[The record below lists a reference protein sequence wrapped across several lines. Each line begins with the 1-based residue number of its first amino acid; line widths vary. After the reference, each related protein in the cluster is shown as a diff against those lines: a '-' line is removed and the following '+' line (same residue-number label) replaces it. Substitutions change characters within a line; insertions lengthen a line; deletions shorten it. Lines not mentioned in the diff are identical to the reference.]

1 MQRILLDPANNQPA
15 TRDLPSG
22 VAVPDELPSAKEV
35 KVHPFKSG
43 GENASLFFVGTATV
57 IIEWAGIRI
66 MTDPNFLHA
75 GDHVHLGPGV
85 SSARRTN
92 PAVDLHALPRIDLV
106 LLSHYHGDHFDQ
118 KVEASL
124 RRDLPIITTPHAHSH
139 LTNKGADSF
148 TNVSALDPFETATVD
163 IKDSAGPRRQLRITG
178 MPGKH
183 VPSNSIAESL
193 NSLANA
199 VHPPPPP
206 RHPSQ
211 N

>member
-1 MQRILLDPANNQPA
+1 MGILIPIQILAYEAQPN
-15 TRDLPSG
+15 R
-22 VAVPDELPSAKEV
+22 
-35 KVHPFKSG
+35 
-43 GENASLFFVGTATV
+43 N
-57 IIEWAGIRI
+57 R
-66 MTDPNFLHA
+66 
-75 GDHVHLGPGV
+75 
-85 SSARRTN
+85 
-92 PAVDLHALPRIDLV
+92 
-106 LLSHYHGDHFDQ
+106 DHFDQ

-139 LTNKGADSF
+139 LTSKGADSF

-163 IKDSAGPRRQLRITG
+163 IKDSAAPRRQLRITG

-199 VHPPPPP
+199 VSPPSTL
-206 RHPSQ
+206 RHPSH

>member
-1 MQRILLDPANNQPA
+1 MLFRVLTWSYSLIIMGI
-15 TRDLPSG
+15 LPSNTCIYE
-22 VAVPDELPSAKEV
+22 AQ
-35 KVHPFKSG
+35 
-43 GENASLFFVGTATV
+43 
-57 IIEWAGIRI
+57 
-66 MTDPNFLHA
+66 PN
-75 GDHVHLGPGV
+75 
-85 SSARRTN
+85 RNR
-92 PAVDLHALPRIDLV
+92 
-106 LLSHYHGDHFDQ
+106 DHFDQ